1 MGLVDAN
8 NDGQLDL
15 EEFTD
20 LITRLSGGNVQI
32 STDPE
37 AIQEKFNQIDENCN
51 GFLDEEELAKAIFT
65 IINGDQDNKESSS
78 SSSSDSDDK
87 SDSKSSDSGSKGSES
102 GSKGSD
108 SDKKGSEQQIEENE
122 NEESVEEV

>member
-87 SDSKSSDSGSKGSES
+87 SDSKSSDSGSKGS
-102 GSKGSD
+102 D